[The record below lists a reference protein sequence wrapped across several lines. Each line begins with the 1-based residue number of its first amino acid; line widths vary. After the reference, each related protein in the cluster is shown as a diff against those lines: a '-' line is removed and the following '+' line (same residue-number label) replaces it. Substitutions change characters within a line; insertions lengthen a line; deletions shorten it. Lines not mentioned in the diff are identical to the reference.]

1 MVCHCYVRMLTGFTR
16 RKSGM
21 MFYTSF
27 IERAEQASHVVPNE
41 GKGYIAK
48 DLTFLRKLDVLLKDP
63 ESSRE
68 SGPAS
73 SLMAYLLTVSS
84 PRYWQICAPPL
95 CSSLGIVPGTIEP
108 VPGHANIFDAGLEH
122 NRHGKLLGRG
132 LFG

>member
-1 MVCHCYVRMLTGFTR
+1 MVSHCCVRVLTGFTR

-41 GKGYIAK
+41 SKGYIAK

-68 SGPAS
+68 SRSAAS
-73 SLMAYLLTVSS
+73 LIVYLLTIPS
-84 PRYWQICAPPL
+84 PRCQ
-95 CSSLGIVPGTIEP
+95 
-108 VPGHANIFDAGLEH
+108 
-122 NRHGKLLGRG
+122 
-132 LFG
+132 